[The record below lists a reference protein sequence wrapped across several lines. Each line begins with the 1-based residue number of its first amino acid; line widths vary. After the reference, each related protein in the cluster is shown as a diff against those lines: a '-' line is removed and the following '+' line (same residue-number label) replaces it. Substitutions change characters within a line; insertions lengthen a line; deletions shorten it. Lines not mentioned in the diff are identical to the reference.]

1 MKFIKISL
9 ILLLLI
15 VPLSIMAQLTYPAND
30 GDKVRYNL
38 QIEVRESYLSGIC
51 IMVNNDGM
59 IVSSIVNE
67 FGLSLMDFIYSE
79 KKNRLKIKSVIKPLD
94 RWYIKRSLKR
104 GLKGMLR
111 EMKSG
116 KTEYID
122 NKSRIRYT
130 FTLNNE
136 T

>member
-1 MKFIKISL
+1 M
-9 ILLLLI
+9 LLI